1 MGQEFHVVRC
11 FSCQSFQVQQVK
23 KVNKWSCKLCG
34 KKQTLLKEFGR
45 GSGADCRRHVQ
56 KLNAMRGAVIEE
68 QEHNTWSLW
77 EQAEEEE
84 EEEEP
89 EEEQQGSQAQGSQA
103 QGSQAQG
110 SQAQGSQAQ
119 GSQAQV
125 SRWIKYLDAP
135 EEAEPEEEDEEK
147 FLLDMKQL
155 HANRMTDG
163 KRKRGGWTHTSTTEQ
178 DPPSM
183 TRTYKA
189 TQTSQNQTNQTS
201 PTQSSLPSK
210 RRLTPPSSGSGPGS
224 RWACFLRSD
233 REVEEG
239 EETSGSGRSR
249 PEGGAAVSFGTDVIP
264 TLARPGVRPLLPVSS
279 MFESGE
285 EFIFD
290 DSLSSSNF

>member
-68 QEHNTWSLW
+68 QEHNTRSLW

-84 EEEEP
+84 EEEEEP
-89 EEEQQGSQAQGSQA
+89 EEEQQV
-103 QGSQAQG
+103 

-147 FLLDMKQL
+147 FLLDRKQL

-189 TQTSQNQTNQTS
+189 TQPSQNQTS
-201 PTQSSLPSK
+201 PNQSSPPSK

-233 REVEEG
+233 REVKEG

-249 PEGGAAVSFGTDVIP
+249 SEGGTAFSLGTDVIP
-264 TLARPGVRPLLPVSS
+264 TVARPRVRPLLPVSS